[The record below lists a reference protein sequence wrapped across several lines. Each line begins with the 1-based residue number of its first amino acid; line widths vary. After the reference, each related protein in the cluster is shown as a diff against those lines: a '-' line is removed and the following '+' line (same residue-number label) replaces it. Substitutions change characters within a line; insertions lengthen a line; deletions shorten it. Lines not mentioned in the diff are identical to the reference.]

1 MLTRIPVAGPAWLVV
16 HYMEALRRLGYDPWY
31 VEAHARTPS
40 MFMRSPSDDGSARA
54 AAFVGRV
61 LERFGFGDRW
71 AFHALHDGGRVY
83 GLSETRLRRL
93 YRSAELILNL
103 HGGTVPAPEHAEG
116 GRLIYLETDPVELE
130 VELYENQQ
138 EAWAFVEPHAAFFTW
153 GLNYGADD
161 CRVPLPATLEFFPSP
176 PPVLIDQWAGHRKPA
191 VGPFTTIGNWEQ
203 RWREVTLDGVTYHWS
218 KHYEFMKVID
228 LPRRTSA
235 PLELA
240 LSSYRDEDRRM
251 LENHGWRV
259 RPGLGFSQD
268 LDAYRTYIQLSQG
281 EFSVA
286 KDQNVRLRSGWFSER
301 SATYLAA
308 GRPVI
313 LQDTGF
319 GAYLPTGEGLFAFS
333 TVDEAAAALEKVT
346 ADYARHSAA
355 AAEIAREY
363 LDAERVVKAIL
374 DRIPSNL
381 PAAKATAG

>member
-1 MLTRIPVAGPAWLVV
+1 
-16 HYMEALRRLGYDPWY
+16 
-31 VEAHARTPS
+31 
-40 MFMRSPSDDGSARA
+40 
-54 AAFVGRV
+54 
-61 LERFGFGDRW
+61 
-71 AFHALHDGGRVY
+71 
-83 GLSETRLRRL
+83 
-93 YRSAELILNL
+93 
-103 HGGTVPAPEHAEG
+103 
-116 GRLIYLETDPVELE
+116 
-130 VELYENQQ
+130 
-138 EAWAFVEPHAAFFTW
+138 
-153 GLNYGADD
+153 
-161 CRVPLPATLEFFPSP
+161 VPLPSTLEFFPSP
-176 PPVLIDQWAGHRKPA
+176 PPVLIDQWSGHRKPA

-203 RWREVTLDGVTYHWS
+203 RWREVTLDGDTYHWS

-259 RPGLGFSQD
+259 RPGLGFSKD

-333 TVDEAAAALEKVT
+333 TVDEAAAALERVT